1 MREKKDSI
9 SRKTEQLKQ
18 FEKSFEGQTMTT
30 RQGLKVNDTN
40 NSLKAGERGPTLL
53 EDFLL
58 REKIH
63 NFDHERIPERI
74 VHARGSGA
82 HGYFEL
88 YESIEEYS
96 KAGIFTDTSRKT
108 PVFVRFST
116 VAGSKGSTDLARD
129 VRGFAVKFYTEEGTW
144 DLVGNNMP
152 IFLFRM
158 Q

>member
-1 MREKKDSI
+1 MAKKSKSGSQDNSD
-9 SRKTEQLKQ
+9 KQKQLS
-18 FEKSFEGQTMTT
+18 SFEVDSKDQAQTT
-30 RQGLKVNDTN
+30 RQGLKINDTH
-40 NSLKAGERGPTLL
+40 NSLKAGERGPSIL
-53 EDFLL
+53 EDFHL

-88 YESIEEYS
+88 YESIEKYS

-129 VRGFAVKFYTEEGTW
+129 VRGFAMKFYT
-144 DLVGNNMP
+144 
-152 IFLFRM
+152 
-158 Q
+158 